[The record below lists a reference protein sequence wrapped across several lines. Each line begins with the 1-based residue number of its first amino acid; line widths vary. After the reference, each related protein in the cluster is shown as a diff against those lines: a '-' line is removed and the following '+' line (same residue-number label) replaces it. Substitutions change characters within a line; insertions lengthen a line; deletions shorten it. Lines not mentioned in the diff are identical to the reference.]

1 MFGSQFKI
9 VIGTF
14 VVAFFAFVA
23 IFAPLLAP
31 FNPLSQDLFNRL
43 APPVWAERGSW
54 THALG
59 TDNYGRDVLSR
70 LIYGARVSILVGV
83 TSMLLSCTLGSLC
96 GVIAAY
102 RGGRLGS
109 FIMRF
114 SDAHLAFPE
123 ILLAI
128 LIVATLG
135 GSLLNIVLVLGISSW
150 MVYARVVYGL
160 TLSLKERPFIEAARA
175 QGAAG
180 WYIIRRH
187 ILPHLLPMIIVI
199 STLQVAQMI
208 LTETALSFLGLGVP
222 PPTPSWGNV
231 LAEGRDRLFV
241 APWIANSAGIAI
253 ILVVWGINLLGNG
266 LRERLDPRAGARG

>member
-1 MFGSQFKI
+1 MFGARFKI
-9 VIGTF
+9 IVGTLIVF
-14 VVAFFAFVA
+14 IFAVVA
-23 IFAPLLAP
+23 IFAPQIAP
-31 FNPLSQDLFNRL
+31 SDPLTQDLFNRL
-43 APPVWAERGSW
+43 SPPVWSSKGSW
-54 THALG
+54 EHILG

-70 LIYGARVSILVGV
+70 LIYGARVSILVGIS
-83 TSMLLSCTLGSLC
+83 SMLLSCTIGSLA
-96 GVIAAY
+96 GVVASY
-102 RGGRLGS
+102 RGGRLGT

-114 SDAHLAFPE
+114 ADAHLAFPE

-135 GSLLNIVLVLGISSW
+135 GSLLNIVLVLGVSSW

-160 TLSLKERPFIEAARA
+160 TLSLKERPFIEAARV
-175 QGAAG
+175 QGGAG

-241 APWIANSAGIAI
+241 APWVADSAGVAI
-253 ILVVWGINLLGNG
+253 ILVVWGINMLGNG
-266 LRERLDPRAGARG
+266 LRERLDPRGGAHG